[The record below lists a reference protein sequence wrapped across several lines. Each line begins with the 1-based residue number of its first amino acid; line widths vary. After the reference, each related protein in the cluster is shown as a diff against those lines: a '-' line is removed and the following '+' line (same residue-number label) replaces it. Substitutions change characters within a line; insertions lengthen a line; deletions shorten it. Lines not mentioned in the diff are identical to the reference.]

1 MALLDLW
8 TKSRSEIEQ
17 KQVQQIIAIAGS
29 GKLLDGNDASR
40 EFRDLLAQLP
50 SSMLQRYTDECLTNK
65 FDGNGFALQDVIN
78 QIGRR
83 LGFQV
88 TDGRYRG
95 VTGQV
100 GYDGLWTLS
109 SGHIIVVEVK
119 TSDAYRIDLDTVA
132 EYRQHLIK
140 DGKTSEDKS
149 SILII
154 VGRQDTGDL
163 EAQIRGSRHAW
174 DIRLISVD
182 ALLRLMDIK
191 EKVEDPQ
198 NLRKISGI
206 LMPQEFTRV
215 DSIIDLVFSTAA
227 DVLQGEEGD
236 EDKGR
241 TGSAT
246 DQTRPTPAPV
256 KFNDACILRIQI
268 HLKRTLIKQT
278 RVTYSTPD
286 NRLAVVCAV
295 SREYVDSG
303 IPNYWF
309 AFHPHQREKLK
320 SAGEGYVAFGCGSA
334 KTILLIP
341 FKQLEGWL
349 DGMNMTQL
357 GDRSYYHVSIFREAD
372 NLVLRRKRGFERIAL
387 TKFLLK

>member
-1 MALLDLW
+1 MFLLDLW
-8 TKSRSEIEQ
+8 ERSRNEIEG
-17 KQVQQIIAIAGS
+17 KQVQQIIAVAGS
-29 GKLLDGNDASR
+29 GKLLDGNDASA

-50 SSMLQRYTDECLTNK
+50 SSILQRYADECLANK

-78 QIGRR
+78 QVGRR

-88 TDGRYRG
+88 SDGRYRG
-95 VTGQV
+95 VPGQV

-109 SGHIIVVEVK
+109 SGQTIVVEVK
-119 TSDAYRIDLDTVA
+119 TSDAYRIDLNTVA

-149 SILII
+149 SILIV

-182 ALLRLMDIK
+182 ALLGLMGIK

-206 LMPQEFTRV
+206 LIPQEFTRV
-215 DSIIDLVFSTAA
+215 DGIIDLVFSTTT
-227 DVLQGEEGD
+227 DVLEGEVED
-236 EDKGR
+236 EVKDQA
-241 TGSAT
+241 GSGSG
-246 DQTRPTPAPV
+246 QTRPPSVPV

-268 HLKRTLIKQT
+268 YFKRTLIKQT

-286 NRLAVVCAV
+286 NTLSVVCAV
-295 SREYVDSG
+295 SKEYVDG
-303 IPNYWF
+303 DIPNYWF
-309 AFHPHQREKLK
+309 AFHPHQKDKLK
-320 SAGEGYVAFGCGSA
+320 AAAEGYVAFGCGSE

-341 FKQLEGWL
+341 VNQFEKWL

-357 GDRSYYHVSIFREAD
+357 GDRSYWHVSIFRDAD
-372 NLVLRRKRGFERIAL
+372 NLVLRRKRGFERITL
-387 TKFLLK
+387 TKFLLP

>member
-1 MALLDLW
+1 MFLLDLW
-8 TKSRSEIEQ
+8 ERSRNEIEG
-17 KQVQQIIAIAGS
+17 KQVQQIIAVAGS
-29 GKLLDGNDASR
+29 CKLLDGNDASA

-50 SSMLQRYTDECLTNK
+50 SSILQRYADECLANK

-78 QIGRR
+78 QVGRR

-88 TDGRYRG
+88 SDGRYRG
-95 VTGQV
+95 VPGQV

-140 DGKTSEDKS
+140 EGKTSENKS
-149 SILII
+149 SILIV

-182 ALLRLMDIK
+182 ALIRLMDIK
-191 EKVEDPQ
+191 EQVEDPQ

-215 DSIIDLVFSTAA
+215 DGIIDLVFSTAA
-227 DVLQGEEGD
+227 DVLEGEEG
-236 EDKGR
+236 EEVKEQVGA
-241 TGSAT
+241 GT
-246 DQTRPTPAPV
+246 DQAKPASAPV
-256 KFNDACILRIQI
+256 KFNDACILRIQMF
-268 HLKRTLIKQT
+268 LKRTLIKQT

-286 NRLAVVCAV
+286 N
-295 SREYVDSG
+295 
-303 IPNYWF
+303 
-309 AFHPHQREKLK
+309 
-320 SAGEGYVAFGCGSA
+320 
-334 KTILLIP
+334 T
-341 FKQLEGWL
+341 
-349 DGMNMTQL
+349 
-357 GDRSYYHVSIFREAD
+357 
-372 NLVLRRKRGFERIAL
+372 
-387 TKFLLK
+387 

>member
-140 DGKTSEDKS
+140 VGKTSEDKS

-256 KFNDACILRIQI
+256 KFNDA
-268 HLKRTLIKQT
+268 
-278 RVTYSTPD
+278 
-286 NRLAVVCAV
+286 
-295 SREYVDSG
+295 
-303 IPNYWF
+303 
-309 AFHPHQREKLK
+309 
-320 SAGEGYVAFGCGSA
+320 
-334 KTILLIP
+334 
-341 FKQLEGWL
+341 
-349 DGMNMTQL
+349 
-357 GDRSYYHVSIFREAD
+357 
-372 NLVLRRKRGFERIAL
+372 
-387 TKFLLK
+387 